1 MYFVCFPNNTGIF
14 ITDILYN
21 EEEAINQLTGSGF
34 VLPYKQLKELHKTG
48 SNIEQNQERNVEHAG
63 LVVVIVLVIWIVYM
77 AYMIYKEWK

>member
-1 MYFVCFPNNTGIF
+1 MSVINNFDKQLLNVLKTPDMYFVCFPNNTGIF

-48 SNIEQNQERNVEHAG
+48 SNIE
-63 LVVVIVLVIWIVYM
+63 
-77 AYMIYKEWK
+77 